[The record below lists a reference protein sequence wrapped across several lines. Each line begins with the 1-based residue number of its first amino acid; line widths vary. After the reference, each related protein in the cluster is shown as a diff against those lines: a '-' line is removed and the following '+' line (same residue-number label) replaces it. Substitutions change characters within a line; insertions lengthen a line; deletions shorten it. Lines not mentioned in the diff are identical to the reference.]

1 MGFMIGVAAALLVI
15 FLLAWL
21 TVKNPG
27 AGWIVSIIA
36 LILVIIAVYFYF
48 QEDQRVQKQKSLI
61 PLEQIQ
67 LSNISHQLAYGNYY
81 KLTGKLS
88 NKSSRYRLQAIDL
101 NIIFYKCPDPE
112 STLSQCHKI
121 NSLQHT
127 LRTLLDAQKSKPIE
141 VYLLLNDEL
150 LGDVSAD
157 KLRWQVDVVYGLGLD
172 RL

>member
-1 MGFMIGVAAALLVI
+1 MGFILGVAALLVV

-27 AGWIVSIIA
+27 AGRIVSVIA
-36 LILVIIAVYFYF
+36 LTLIAIAIYFYF
-48 QEDQRVQKQKSLI
+48 QEDQRVEKQKNLI

-67 LSNISHQLAYGNYY
+67 LSNISHQWAYGSYY
-81 KLTGKLS
+81 KLTGNLT
-88 NKSSRYRLQAIDL
+88 NKSSRYRLQSIDL
-101 NIIFYKCPDPE
+101 EIIFYKCPDAE
-112 STLSQCHKI
+112 STLSQCQKI

-150 LGDVSAD
+150 LGELSAD